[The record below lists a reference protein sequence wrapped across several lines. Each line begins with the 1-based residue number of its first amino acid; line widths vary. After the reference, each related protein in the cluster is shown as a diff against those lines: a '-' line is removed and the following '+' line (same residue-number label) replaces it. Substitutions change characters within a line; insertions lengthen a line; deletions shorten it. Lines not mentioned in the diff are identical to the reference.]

1 METSRDD
8 FVIAIRSAFL
18 KKGTQQRFSLLS
30 LIFFSIIFLILGSL
44 NFKVINYLKIG
55 INEIVYRSSFLV
67 SGPENFI
74 KNNYLIVQNHFNLY
88 EENEKNEL
96 ELTNLRSKDLLNEFI
111 ILENKRL
118 KNIVDDYLVKSDAI
132 IAKVL
137 SDKGS
142 PFLKSII
149 VNRGS
154 KHNIKLGMAV
164 MDGEYLVGKIVEV
177 NYSTARALLL
187 SDLNSKIPVIVEPKA
202 VFSILSGTGKD
213 YGTIQYSKRFED
225 IKYKSVIYTS
235 GTGNLF
241 KAGIPVGR
249 IKKKEINQIKD
260 GNILYEN
267 KVEFFS
273 DFSQL
278 RFVKIFSFIGNEGND
293 WTKK

>member
-235 GTGNLF
+235 GAGNLF

-249 IKKKEINQIKD
+249 IKKKEFNQIKD

-293 WTKK
+293 WATK